1 MSHTDSQFLYTGTE
15 TLKRS
20 THRPGII
27 MLSRFIAGCR
37 RGWYG
42 KNCKHRCY
50 CPKHHTCSRTT
61 GECHCRHRRCMIA
74 ANPSIR
80 GNTGRG
86 GVPHV
91 HVQGETGMY
100 YKSKYSS
107 LEDKQDV
114 LIVKESYDCET
125 VLYHNMI

>member
-1 MSHTDSQFLYTGTE
+1 MSIPIGLEQKRLNATTQELLQKSHLYI
-15 TLKRS
+15 S
-20 THRPGII
+20 
-27 MLSRFIAGCR
+27 GCR

-50 CPKHHTCSRTT
+50 CPKHHTCSRIT
-61 GECHCRHRRCMIA
+61 GECHCRHRRCMVA

-80 GNTGRG
+80 GSTGRV

-100 YKSKYSS
+100 YYSKY
-107 LEDKQDV
+107 LQLKDKVDV
-114 LIVKESYDCET
+114 LIVRESLMFVKQSYIT
-125 VLYHNMI
+125 I